1 MPSDIRWRYGVSTVI
16 TNAVAGLASDTNL
29 LAGYESAVIDN
40 TDGFEDIILSGKRT
54 TGTSPTALRQIEIY
68 AVAWDSNAWP
78 DVFDGTTGAET
89 ITSADI
95 KNAIC
100 RSVAILPTNN
110 TSDRT
115 YSYTGISAKQVFGGV
130 LPSKF
135 VLFTTHNTGVALNAT
150 AGNHEDRYQ
159 GIYPQ
164 VQNATP

>member
-1 MPSDIRWRYGVSTVI
+1 MANNILWRYGASTVI
-16 TNAVAGLASDTNL
+16 TNAVASLASDTNL
-29 LAGYESAVIDN
+29 LAGYESAVVDN

-54 TGTSPTALRQIEIY
+54 TGTSPTASRQIEVW

-89 ITSADI
+89 ITSSDI
-95 KNAIC
+95 KNVIC
-100 RSVAILPTNN
+100 RAVAILPTNN

-164 VQNATP
+164 VQT

>member
-1 MPSDIRWRYGVSTVI
+1 MSNNILWRYGTSTPI
-16 TNAVAGLASDTNL
+16 TNAVASLASDTNL
-29 LAGYESAVIDN
+29 LAGYESAIIDN

-54 TGTSPTALRQIEIY
+54 TGTSPTASRQIEVW

-78 DVFDGTTGAET
+78 DVFDGTSGAET

-100 RSVAILPTNN
+100 RAVAILPTNN

-115 YSYTGISAKQVFGGV
+115 YHYTGISAKQVFGGV

-135 VLFTTHNTGVALNAT
+135 VLFTTHNTGVDLNAT

-164 VQNATP
+164 VQ